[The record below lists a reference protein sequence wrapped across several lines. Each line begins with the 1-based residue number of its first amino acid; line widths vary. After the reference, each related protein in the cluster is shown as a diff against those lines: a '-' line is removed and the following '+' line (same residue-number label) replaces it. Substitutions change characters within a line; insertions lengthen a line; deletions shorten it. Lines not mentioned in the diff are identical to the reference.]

1 MIKKPWAVQTPDGY
15 GIAVRDIT
23 MLSLT
28 YDHRVIDG
36 ALGGG
41 FLSRIVWYLEHF
53 DTRREV

>member
-1 MIKKPWAVQTPDGY
+1 MGSETPEVMELP
-15 GIAVRDIT
+15 VRDIS

-41 FLSRIVWYLEHF
+41 FLSRIAWYLEHF
-53 DTRREV
+53 DIRREV